1 MIAQAQWRQNVRCA
15 TRLGMRRALAR
26 DWPSTIDS
34 LSMVHQLMSTA
45 IGKRMQRAAWALCVV
60 VLAAPANAQRE
71 IPGYGAIEDYDPREV
86 AMLPKYCPYTQL
98 FREKVPGGSNAAEMA
113 KWHAMLGDTFRALHH
128 YCWGLMKFNR
138 ASFLAQTDQ
147 ARQFYLADAVNEFD
161 FVLRNAQ
168 DDFILLPEI
177 LTKKGQVLIK
187 LGKAP
192 IGVMELERAAQ
203 LKRDYWPP
211 YAQLSD
217 YYKET
222 GNTQKAREYL
232 ELGLSHSPDAAALK
246 RRLNE
251 LGGSSQPRAPKK
263 AQP

>member
-1 MIAQAQWRQNVRCA
+1 MVHRLMSAAGWR
-15 TRLGMRRALAR
+15 MRRATLAFA
-26 DWPSTIDS
+26 
-34 LSMVHQLMSTA
+34 M
-45 IGKRMQRAAWALCVV
+45 V
-60 VLAAPANAQRE
+60 VLAASANAQRE
-71 IPGYGAIEDYDPREV
+71 IPGYGQIEDYDPREV

-98 FREKVPGGSNAAEMA
+98 FREKVPGGSNAEERE

-128 YCWGLMKFNR
+128 YCWGLMKLNR

-147 ARQFYLADAVNEFD
+147 ARQFYFADAVNEFD
-161 FVLRNAQ
+161 FVLRNSQ
-168 DDFILLPEI
+168 DDFVLLPEI

-203 LKRDYWPP
+203 LKKDYWPP

-232 ELGLSHSPDAAALK
+232 EQGLSHAPDAAALK
-246 RRLNE
+246 RRLHE
-251 LGGSSQPRAPKK
+251 LEDPKPAKPGAPKK
-263 AQP
+263 ARP